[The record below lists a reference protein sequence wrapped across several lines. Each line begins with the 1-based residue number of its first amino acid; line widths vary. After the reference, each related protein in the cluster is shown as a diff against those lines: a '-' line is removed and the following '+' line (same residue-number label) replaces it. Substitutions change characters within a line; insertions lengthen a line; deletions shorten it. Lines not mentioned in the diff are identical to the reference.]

1 MEAGDLVVM
10 DLELDSP
17 RQLKL
22 HILMYLPGR
31 VMHFLTV
38 GDVPLMELEP
48 ADA

>member
-10 DLELDSP
+10 DLE
-17 RQLKL
+17 RHELKL
-22 HILMYLPGR
+22 HILMHLPGR
-31 VMHFLTV
+31 LMHFLTV